1 MGNHELQKNNV
12 VTITGRIASE
22 LLFNH
27 ETFGEKFFMTFMSIE
42 RTSGVEDVIPVVVS
56 ERLVDVTQSI
66 LGEIV
71 EIYGQYRSYSAHKET
86 GCHQILYVFAMDID
100 VLGTDIN
107 SPNNTI
113 FLDGY
118 FCKPPVYR
126 KTPLGREIADML
138 IAVNRPYGKSDYI
151 PCICWG
157 RNARYVGGLKVGE
170 HVVVHGRI
178 QSRVYTKRLPDG
190 SSEERTAYEVSV
202 STLEVV
208 EE

>member
-27 ETFGEKFFMTFMSIE
+27 ETFGERFFMTFMSIE

-71 EIYGQYRSYSAHKET
+71 EIHGQYRSYSARKET
-86 GCHQILYVFAMDID
+86 GSHQILYVFAMEIEILGADID
-100 VLGTDIN
+100 

-118 FCKPPVYR
+118 ICKPPVYR
-126 KTPLGREIADML
+126 KTPLGREIADLL

-170 HVVVHGRI
+170 HIVVHGRI

>member
-27 ETFGEKFFMTFMSIE
+27 ETFEERFFMAYVSIE
-42 RTSGVEDVIPVVVS
+42 RTSGVEDIIPVVVS
-56 ERLVDVTQSI
+56 ERLVDVSQS
-66 LGEIV
+66 LVGEIV
-71 EIYGQYRSYSAHKET
+71 EIRGQYRSYSVRKELVR
-86 GCHQILYVFAMDID
+86 HQILYVFAMEM

-107 SPNNTI
+107 SANNTI

-118 FCKPPVYR
+118 ICKPPVYR
-126 KTPLGREIADML
+126 KTPLGREIADLL

-170 HVVVHGRI
+170 HIEVHGRI

-208 EE
+208 E

>member
-27 ETFGEKFFMTFMSIE
+27 ETFGEKFFMAYVSID
-42 RTSGVEDVIPVVVS
+42 RTSGVEDIIPVVVS
-56 ERLVDVTQSI
+56 ERLVDVSQS
-66 LGEIV
+66 LVGEYV
-71 EIYGQYRSYSAHKET
+71 EIHGQYRSYNLRKET
-86 GCHQILYVFAMDID
+86 ENHLILYIFAMEIDI
-100 VLGTDIN
+100 LGSGAD

-118 FCKPPVYR
+118 ICKPPVYR
-126 KTPLGREIADML
+126 KTPLGREIADLL

-170 HVVVHGRI
+170 HIVVHGRI

-208 EE
+208 EK